1 MSRAPMRW
9 LVYGLI
15 QLVRGWLE
23 ALPQSVAQDVAARAA
38 VLGFRLRRQEYRRT
52 LEHLEIAFGD
62 EQTPKQRRALADRV
76 FRHLGR
82 TFVEFCALP
91 RLSPA
96 EIRASVH
103 AEGLEHL
110 EQSLA
115 RGRGVVVVTA
125 HVGHW
130 EITPA
135 FLVAS
140 GFNCFVVARRIYFEP
155 FSQQIEGIRQ
165 ANGLKTIY
173 QDQGMRPVL
182 RALRENGVVGLL
194 ADQDIPRIPGVFVN
208 FFGRPTYTPSGP
220 FALALSAKA
229 PLVSIFPA
237 RQAGGHLV
245 KIGPPIEIK
254 HTGDRDK
261 DVQALAQIW
270 TDRFEAFLR
279 QYPEQWVW
287 HHRRWRTQ
295 PQEDGS

>member
-1 MSRAPMRW
+1 MSRASLRW
-9 LVYGLI
+9 LAYGLL

-23 ALPQSVAQDVAARAA
+23 VVPQSVAQDVAARAA

-52 LEHLEIAFGD
+52 LDHLEMAFGD
-62 EQTPKQRRALADRV
+62 EQTPKQRRALADRF
-76 FRHLGR
+76 FRHIGR

-103 AEGLEHL
+103 VEGLDHL

-115 RGRGVVVVTA
+115 RGRGTVLVTA
-125 HVGHW
+125 HVGNW
-130 EITPA
+130 ELSGA
-135 FLVAS
+135 HLVAC
-140 GFNCFVVARRIYFEP
+140 GFNTYVIARRIYFEP
-155 FSQQIEGIRQ
+155 FSQQIEEIRQ

-173 QDQGMRPVL
+173 QDQGLRPLL
-182 RALRENGVVGLL
+182 RALRENAVVGLL

-208 FFGRPTYTPSGP
+208 FFGKPTYTPSGP

-229 PLVSIFPA
+229 PLVSMFQA
-237 RQAGGHLV
+237 CQAGGHLL
-245 KIGPPIEIK
+245 KIGSPIEIK
-254 HTGDRDK
+254 RTGDRDK

-270 TDRFEAFLR
+270 SDRLEAFLR
-279 QYPEQWVW
+279 QFPEQWVW